1 MLFWK
6 AVEFD
11 KVRFVTTKFD
21 GFDLESA
28 VFLLN
33 RKLWPLCN
41 IERVRQS
48 ETGQ

>member
-1 MLFWK
+1 MKIILIIS
-6 AVEFD
+6 
-11 KVRFVTTKFD
+11 FVLLVGCSAKFD

-33 RKLWPLCN
+33 RKLWLLCN
-41 IERVRQS
+41 IERTRQS